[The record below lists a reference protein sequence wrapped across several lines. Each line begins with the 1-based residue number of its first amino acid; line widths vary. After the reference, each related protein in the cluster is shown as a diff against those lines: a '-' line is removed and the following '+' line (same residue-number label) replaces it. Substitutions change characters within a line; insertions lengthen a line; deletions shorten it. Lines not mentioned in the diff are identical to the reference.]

1 MQLVCPS
8 YCHSSPSSKLGCYN
22 KRCMDRNDISSGLC
36 ADCSSRG
43 VSCCGSTE
51 DGESL
56 QSGWWHLNCARP
68 TRPVCPLF
76 GEAICPHIGDIRHQ
90 CPQSEKID
98 SFRICVREFGGEGSW
113 RDEKPLEDDDHDE
126 LYFFT
131 RNDLGI
137 LTEVPRF
144 LSQFTSSASAGAT
157 GTSHL
162 IAYPHFWCASC
173 ERYPYEFT
181 HPDTSPNPKI

>member
-1 MQLVCPS
+1 MRSDGGCRVATVRMVASELCEAHETGVPAIRRGNMSAYWGYPPS
-8 YCHSSPSSKLGCYN
+8 VSSKREN
-22 KRCMDRNDISSGLC
+22 R
-36 ADCSSRG
+36 
-43 VSCCGSTE
+43 
-51 DGESL
+51 
-56 QSGWWHLNCARP
+56 Q
-68 TRPVCPLF
+68 
-76 GEAICPHIGDIRHQ
+76 
-90 CPQSEKID
+90 
-98 SFRICVREFGGEGSW
+98 FRICVREFGGEGSW
-113 RDEKPLEDDDHDE
+113 RDEKPLEDDDHHE

-181 HPDTSPNPKI
+181 HPDISPNPKI